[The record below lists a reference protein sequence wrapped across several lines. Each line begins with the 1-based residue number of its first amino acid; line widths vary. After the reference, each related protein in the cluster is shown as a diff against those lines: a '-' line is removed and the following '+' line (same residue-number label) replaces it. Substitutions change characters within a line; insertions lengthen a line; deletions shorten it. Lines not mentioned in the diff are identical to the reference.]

1 MGNFNDYFFLVTRH
15 VKDLTGL
22 SINDLPVMGFDLL
35 AAWASGKTAL
45 ATAKALV
52 LWINDAH

>member
-1 MGNFNDYFFLVTRH
+1 MGNFNDYFFLVANH

-22 SINDLPVMGFDLL
+22 PVATLPLAGFDFRS
-35 AAWASGKTAL
+35 AFASGKTAL